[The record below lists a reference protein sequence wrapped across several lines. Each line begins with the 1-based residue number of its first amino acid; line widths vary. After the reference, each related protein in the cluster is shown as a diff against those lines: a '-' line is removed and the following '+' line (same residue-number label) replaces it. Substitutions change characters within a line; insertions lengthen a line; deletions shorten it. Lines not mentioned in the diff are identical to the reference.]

1 MILTHFLMVALGGAI
16 GAMARYGISLIKP
29 INNFPWH
36 TFVINVLGCF
46 IIGICLSL
54 FKNNKIDNLT
64 YLLLATGIC
73 GGFTTFST
81 FSAESLSL
89 LQNERFLHFGVYVV
103 ASVVLGLIATYLG
116 VKIIK

>member
-1 MILTHFLMVALGGAI
+1 MMIHNFLVVALGGAI
-16 GAMARYGISLIKP
+16 GASARYGINLIKP
-29 INNFPWH
+29 ISTFPWQ
-36 TFVINVLGCF
+36 TFVINAFGCF
-46 IIGICLSL
+46 IIGICISL

-64 YLLLATGIC
+64 YLLLATGVC

-89 LQNERFLHFGVYVV
+89 LQNDKFLHFGLYVI

-116 VKIIK
+116 YKIIK